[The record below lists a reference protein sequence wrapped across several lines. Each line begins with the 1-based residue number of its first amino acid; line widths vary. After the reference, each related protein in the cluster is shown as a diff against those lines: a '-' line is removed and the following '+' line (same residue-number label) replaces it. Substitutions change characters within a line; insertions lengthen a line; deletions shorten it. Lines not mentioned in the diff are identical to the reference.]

1 MVTGTEQDLRTV
13 ETVLAQLQP
22 CCPRCGRAGGWPIT
36 WGEMVIW
43 FECGDCYKLWHEDVE
58 RKTAGCADA

>member
-13 ETVLAQLQP
+13 GDFLAQLHP
-22 CCPRCGRAGGWPIT
+22 RCPRCGRAGGWPIT

-43 FECGDCYKLWHEDVE
+43 FECGDCYKLWHVDVN
-58 RKTAGCADA
+58 RQALGRADA